1 MKKRFFAIFLAVC
14 LVATLLPAGVLA
26 ADGTQTIHVG
36 GVELSK
42 YRWRNGLRHDGRH
55 NRRGHYRRR
64 ELDQLQHQM
73 GRHDADAQRRD
84 DKRKFWKWHR
94 LP

>member
-36 GVELSK
+36 GEELASTDGGTVYARRTVK
-42 YRWRNGLRHDGRH
+42 AKSLSAAAKTAITSNGTA
-55 NRRGHYRRR
+55 RR
-64 ELDQLQHQM
+64 
-73 GRHDADAQRRD
+73 
-84 DKRKFWKWHR
+84 
-94 LP
+94 